1 MPVELERLVGDVKWA
16 KANRFP
22 ARELTAML
30 RRLVAAAPEGSEER
44 RFARLELA
52 AMLMESEPWLAARL
66 ATDALRARSDDRAW
80 GILGIAHTVLG
91 NFRSA
96 LRAQRRAV
104 ELAPGSAEHEHNLG
118 HLLDV
123 AFRRPLSA
131 LPHLRRAHRALPD
144 EPEITSS
151 LCHALVKLGRLAE
164 AERLLSPALGGD
176 RERARSLIA
185 AWVSETD

>member
-16 KANRFP
+16 KANHFP

-52 AMLMESEPWLAARL
+52 TMMMESDPWLAARL
-66 ATDALRARSDDRAW
+66 ATDALRVRADDRAW
-80 GILGIAHTVLG
+80 GTLGIAHTVLG

-104 ELAPGSAEHEHNLG
+104 ELAPGAPEHEHNLG
-118 HLLDV
+118 HLLDI

-131 LPHLRRAHRALPD
+131 LPHLRRAYRALPD
-144 EPEITSS
+144 EPEIVSS
-151 LCHALVKLGRLAE
+151 LCHALVKLGHLAE
-164 AERLLSPALGGD
+164 AERLLTAALGGD
-176 RERARSLIA
+176 TVRSRSLIS
-185 AWVSETD
+185 AWLSGGD